1 MNTQILVNA
10 QVHESRIAIL
20 ENGKLVELIIERPD
34 QRRMVGNIYKGKVE
48 RVLPGIQ
55 AAFINF
61 GMEKRAFLHVS
72 DVAGY
77 DPYADAETDED
88 ESGGQKKQRRRF
100 VPDIRREIKNDE
112 DILIQITKEPMGTKG
127 PRCTTELSLPGR
139 YLVYIP
145 GQSHFGVSRKIKS
158 RKERGRVRSIIKKI
172 KPDDAGLI
180 GRSACEGKSEADLK
194 RDLEYLIKESEDIRK
209 KAEVLDAPV
218 LLYRDQGMIAAMVRD
233 LFSSD
238 MSEFILDSKPEF
250 DKIREYAKKTVPNLV
265 DRIKLY
271 KGDTPIF
278 DAYDV
283 EQQISNMLKR
293 KIWIKKGSSIVID
306 NTEALTAIDVNSGK
320 NTGKGK
326 SYEDTLLQVNL
337 AAAEEI
343 SRQLRLRDLGGIIAI
358 DFIDMEIEENRKKLQ
373 DAFDSAM
380 ADDRAR
386 HKILPIN
393 EFGMIMM
400 TRQRVRQS
408 VIERISDPCPTCEG
422 LGMVFSPVT
431 VIAKLERWLMR
442 ASYKGEKKRFLVI
455 THPLVA
461 GELTAEGNE
470 RLHELENFYHV
481 RLECFPDPT
490 TDPDEFF
497 VLDADTGEGIT
508 EDFSN

>member
-20 ENGKLVELIIERPD
+20 EDGKLVELIVERPD

-55 AAFINF
+55 AAFIDI
-61 GMEKRAFLHVS
+61 GTEKRAFLHVS

-77 DPYADAETDED
+77 DPYADAEFEDDET
-88 ESGGQKKQRRRF
+88 GGKRHRKRF
-100 VPDIRREIKNDE
+100 VPDIRKEVKTGEEI
-112 DILIQITKEPMGTKG
+112 LVQITKEPMGTKG
-127 PRCTTELSLPGR
+127 PRCSTELSLPGR

-158 RKERGRVRSIIKKI
+158 RKERGRIRSIIKKI
-172 KPDDAGLI
+172 KPEDAGLI
-180 GRSACEGKSEADLK
+180 GRSACEGKSEDDLR
-194 RDLEYLIKESEDIRK
+194 RDLEYLIKDSQDIKK
-209 KAEVLDAPV
+209 KAEVLDTPV

-233 LFSSD
+233 LFTSD
-238 MSEFILDSKPEF
+238 MKEFILDSQPEY
-250 DKIREYAKKTVPNLV
+250 DKIREYSKKTVPNLV

-271 KGDTPIF
+271 KNNTPIF
-278 DAYDV
+278 DAFDV
-283 EQQISNMLKR
+283 ETQISNMLKR

-320 NTGKGK
+320 NIGKGK

-343 SRQLRLRDLGGIIAI
+343 ARQLRLRDLGGIIAI
-358 DFIDMEIEENRKKLQ
+358 DFIDMELEENRKKLQ
-373 DAFDSAM
+373 NTFEEAM
-380 ADDRAR
+380 AEDRAR
-386 HKILPIN
+386 FKILPIN
-393 EFGMIMM
+393 DFGMIMM

-408 VIERISDPCPTCEG
+408 VIERISDPCPTCG
-422 LGMVFSPVT
+422 GIGMVFSPVT

-442 ASYKGEKKRFLVI
+442 ASAEAKKKRFLVI

-470 RLHELENFYHV
+470 RMHELENFYHV

-490 TDPDEFF
+490 VDPDEFF
-497 VLDADTGEGIT
+497 VLDADSGESLT
-508 EDFSN
+508 DEFAS